1 MLDQAALDSLIK
13 QNMNLI
19 FFISLIIG
27 IIPALIARKKGRNFF
42 LWWIYGFMVFIVALI
57 HSLLI
62 KPLYQSSDIGTPTPE
77 TEKPKFDGKQ
87 FFTGIK
93 RKTISNSHNYNLSFI
108 FIIVMVMMY
117 IFNKISGAAFM
128 KLFVIHNSDFFH
140 VFPWRFITYVFYFP
154 ENIFFFFFTVLIFFM
169 FSTNLE
175 NLWGSFYY
183 SLFLLI
189 TIIGKSLAAF
199 LFGGNFPLADNM
211 ALYTAL
217 MVAFGFNY
225 PDQTIYLF
233 FVIPIRI
240 KILAIISLAIAGA
253 QIIINSLFPVL
264 DSFQYGIIRLQP
276 NIALFLTN
284 ILSYVSL
291 LIFFKKIF
299 GDEIFRKI
307 SNSVRNRSSDR
318 EYKKNIETIKSI
330 NLDEI
335 TQTNDLEKNQDKNI
349 PKKINSLISKDLVM
363 CPEEDFEQDS
373 EYCLTCRNYKKCLDR
388 NLKISN

>member
-62 KPLYQSSDIGTPTPE
+62 KPLYQSTDMGSSTPE

-87 FFTGIK
+87 FFIGIK
-93 RKTISNSHNYNLSFI
+93 RKTVSNHKNYNLSI
-108 FIIVMVMMY
+108 VFIIVMVMMY
-117 IFNKISGAAFM
+117 IFNKISATAFM

-183 SLFLLI
+183 TLFLI
-189 TIIGKSLAAF
+189 VTIVGKSLAAF

-240 KILAIISLAIAGA
+240 KILAIISLAIVGV
-253 QIIINSLFPVL
+253 QIIVNSLFPVL
-264 DSFQYGIIRLQP
+264 DSFQYGIIKIQP
-276 NIALFLTN
+276 NLALFLSN
-284 ILSYVSL
+284 ILSYVSI

-299 GDEIFRKI
+299 GDGPFRKI
-307 SNSVRNRSSDR
+307 SNAVKKRSGDR

-330 NLDEI
+330 NLGETIQSD
-335 TQTNDLEKNQDKNI
+335 DLKKNRIGNNFENL
-349 PKKINSLISKDLVM
+349 NSVVSKDLVM
-363 CPEEDFEQDS
+363 CPEEDFEQNS

>member
-62 KPLYQSSDIGTPTPE
+62 KPLYQSSDMGSSTPE

-87 FFTGIK
+87 FFVGVK
-93 RKTISNSHNYNLSFI
+93 RKTISNSHNYNLSI
-108 FIIVMVMMY
+108 VFIIIMVMMY
-117 IFNKISGAAFM
+117 IFNKISATAFM

-183 SLFLLI
+183 TLFLI
-189 TIIGKSLAAF
+189 VTIVGKSLAAF

-240 KILAIISLAIAGA
+240 KILAIISLAIVGV
-253 QIIINSLFPVL
+253 QIIVNSLFPVL
-264 DSFQYGIIRLQP
+264 DSFQYGIIKIQP
-276 NIALFLTN
+276 NLALFLSN
-284 ILSYVSL
+284 ILSYVSI

-299 GDEIFRKI
+299 GEGLFRKI
-307 SNSVRNRSSDR
+307 SGAVKKRNDDR
-318 EYKKNIETIKSI
+318 EYQKNIETIKSI
-330 NLDEI
+330 NLGETI
-335 TQTNDLEKNQDKNI
+335 QNDDFKNRIGNNFENL
-349 PKKINSLISKDLVM
+349 NSVVSKDLVM
-363 CPEEDFEQDS
+363 CPEEDFEQNS